1 LTEWLV
7 EDEAGRLTSRVARL
21 TDGGVC
27 GDQFVTEVRAGRLER
42 LVARLGYAPWLVTA
56 VGVSASRVIPSGGSG
71 QVAESVVVGTL
82 AVFFLVLLLR
92 LLIATVAYPGRRVAL
107 ISLSVGV
114 ALWAAGSAVLNSEG
128 VPSSIVF
135 PAPGE
140 WLFLAAYAGF
150 AAFLLLDGQGDEP
163 ASAGTWLDAAVA
175 CGGAGCLAGAVL
187 VTPLADGFA
196 RQGVP
201 LLVALT
207 YPLLD
212 LVLIAVVLG
221 QVMLRQRA
229 VNLRSASIVTGLVLF
244 AVADTSLVRGL
255 AGGRYD
261 YGLVLDVC
269 WLLGFLLLASAACR
283 LRIERDVVS
292 SPRGFTSSSVVLAE
306 AVALTALIFQPS
318 GGARL
323 YVVIPAT
330 VTLLA
335 AGARMVLALRA
346 ARGAA
351 EALRLSYTDDLTG
364 LPNRR
369 ALTAKVDGGLSSGEP
384 LGLLLLDLD
393 GFKEINDS
401 IGHAAGDMMLRILA
415 TRLRKAF
422 QTRVLVTRL
431 GGDEF
436 ALVAPHADP
445 VQLLELAREVLDV
458 VRKPARVD
466 GLELEITGSIGLTV
480 RETGDTECGDLLR
493 RADVAM
499 YQAKTDRSGALLYDA
514 GRDEFT
520 RQRLAM
526 AEELRRAIGAGE
538 LEVWYQ
544 PQVEAVS
551 GKVCAVEALIRW
563 RHPVDGLISPG
574 AFLPVA
580 RRSGLMGAISELV
593 IDTVIADLSRWREA
607 GLGFSAALNLAPPE
621 LLGGTV
627 LHRMFERLHMAQL
640 PAGSLTV
647 EVTEDSFLAEP
658 ERARELLVQIRDQGV
673 QVSIDDYGTGF
684 SSLSYLRDLPVQELK
699 IDRSFVA
706 AVLSDPRSRMI
717 VASTNQLAHGLG
729 LRTVAEGVEDTAT
742 LAELVALGL
751 DVVQGYHVAK
761 PMPADQIAV
770 WVADW
775 SRQNALFSG

>member
-1 LTEWLV
+1 MVVLLV
-7 EDEAGRLTSRVARL
+7 TRVRG
-21 TDGGVC
+21 T
-27 GDQFVTEVRAGRLER
+27 RLER
-42 LVARLGYAPWLVTA
+42 LVGRLGYVPWLVTVA
-56 VGVSASRVIPSGGSG
+56 GVSAAVALPSAGSG
-71 QVAESVVVGTL
+71 QVAESVVVATL
-82 AVFFLVLLLR
+82 GVFFVVLLLR
-92 LLIATVAYPGRRVAL
+92 LVLATVAYPGRRIAL
-107 ISLSVGV
+107 FSLSVGV
-114 ALWAAGSAVLNSEG
+114 ALWAAGSAVLNSAG

-140 WLFLAAYAGF
+140 WLFLSAYAGF
-150 AAFLLLDGQGDEP
+150 AAFLVLDGLGEGR

-187 VTPLADGFA
+187 VTPLADAFA

-212 LVLIAVVLG
+212 LVLVAVVLG
-221 QVMLRQRA
+221 QVVLRQRA
-229 VNLRSASIVTGLVLF
+229 ADLRAVTIVGGLLLF
-244 AVADTSLVRGL
+244 AFADTSLVRGL

-269 WLLGFLLLASAACR
+269 WLLGFLLLASSACR
-283 LRIERDVVS
+283 SRVERDEVA
-292 SPRGFTSSSVVLAE
+292 SPRGFTASSVVLAE
-306 AVALTALIFQPS
+306 AVALGALIFQPS

-323 YVVIPAT
+323 YVVIPAA

-351 EALRLSYTDDLTG
+351 EALRLSRTDDLTG

-369 ALTAKVDGGLSSGEP
+369 ALTARVDEGLESGEP

-422 QTRVLVTRL
+422 HARVMVTRL

-466 GLELEITGSIGLTV
+466 GLELEITGSVGLTV
-480 RETGDTECGDLLR
+480 RAEDDSECGDLLR

-499 YQAKTDRSGALLYDA
+499 YQAKTDRAGARLYDA
-514 GRDEFT
+514 GRDDFT

-526 AEELRRAIGAGE
+526 AEELRRAISAGE

-544 PQVEAVS
+544 PQVDAVS
-551 GKVCAVEALIRW
+551 GRVRAVEALVRW

-580 RRSGLMGAISELV
+580 RRSGLMAAISEKV
-593 IDTVIADLSRWREA
+593 IDTVIADLSRWRAA
-607 GLGFSAALNLAPPE
+607 GLTFDAALNLAPPE

-627 LHRMFERLHMAQL
+627 LHRMFERLREARL
-640 PAGSLTV
+640 PADSLTV

-658 ERARELLVQIRDQGV
+658 ERAREVLLQIREQGIE
-673 QVSIDDYGTGF
+673 VSIDDYGTGF

-706 AVLSDPRSRMI
+706 AVLTDPRSRMI

-761 PMPADQIAV
+761 PMPANQIEP

-775 SRQNALFSG
+775 SLQNALVGA

>member
-1 LTEWLV
+1 MI
-7 EDEAGRLTSRVARL
+7 
-21 TDGGVC
+21 
-27 GDQFVTEVRAGRLER
+27 
-42 LVARLGYAPWLVTA
+42 ARLGYVPWLVTFA
-56 VGVSASRVIPSGGSG
+56 GVSAAKVLPSAGAD

-82 AVFFLVLLLR
+82 GVFFVFLLLR
-92 LLIATVAYPGRRVAL
+92 LVLATVAYPGRRVGL
-107 ISLSVGV
+107 VSLSVGV
-114 ALWAAGSAVLNSEG
+114 ALWAAGATVLNSAG
-128 VPSSIVF
+128 APSSIVF

-140 WLFLAAYAGF
+140 WLFLSAYAGF
-150 AAFLLLDGQGDEP
+150 AAFLVMDGQGDGR

-212 LVLIAVVLG
+212 LVLVAVVLG
-221 QVMLRQRA
+221 QVVLRQRA
-229 VNLRSASIVTGLVLF
+229 VDLGSAAIAGGLLLF
-244 AVADTSLVRGL
+244 AFADTSLVRGL

-261 YGLVLDVC
+261 YGLALDVC

-283 LRIERDVVS
+283 PRAERDEVA
-292 SPRGFTSSSVVLAE
+292 SPRRFTATSVVLAE
-306 AVALTALIFQPS
+306 AVALAALIFQPS
-318 GGARL
+318 GAARP
-323 YVVIPAT
+323 YVVIPAAA
-330 VTLLA
+330 TLLA

-351 EALRLSYTDDLTG
+351 EAWRLSHTDDLTG

-369 ALTAKVDGGLSSGEP
+369 ALTARVDQGLELGEP

-401 IGHAAGDMMLRILA
+401 IGHAAGDMMLRIIA

-422 QTRVLVTRL
+422 HARVLVTRL

-445 VQLLELAREVLDV
+445 VPLLELAREVLDV

-466 GLELEITGSIGLTV
+466 GLELEITGSVGLTV
-480 RETGDTECGDLLR
+480 RESGDTECGDLLR

-499 YQAKTDRSGALLYDA
+499 YQAKADRAGALLYDA
-514 GRDEFT
+514 GRDDFT
-520 RQRLAM
+520 RQRLTM

-551 GKVCAVEALIRW
+551 GRVCAVEALVRW
-563 RHPVDGLISPG
+563 RHPTEGLVSPG

-580 RRSGLMGAISELV
+580 RRSGLMAAISETV
-593 IDTVIADLSRWREA
+593 IDTVIEDLTRWRA
-607 GLGFSAALNLAPPE
+607 DGLEFGAALNLAPPE

-627 LHRMFERLHMAQL
+627 LHRMFERLREAGL
-640 PAGSLTV
+640 PADSLTV

-658 ERARELLVQIRDQGV
+658 QRAREVLVQIRDQGV

-706 AVLSDPRSRMI
+706 AVVSDPRSRMI
-717 VASTNQLAHGLG
+717 VASTHQLAQGLG

-761 PMPADQIAV
+761 PMPADQIAS

-775 SRQNALFSG
+775 SRQNALFSS